1 TTACRKSERGLLRRW
16 RERVRSIAVIG
27 PNADAAIIQGG
38 GSANVIPSRIVT
50 ALESLRELSGM
61 RVDYAQ
67 GVDNELVTPAADS
80 RLLSTNSTR
89 EVQGLQYAIY
99 ANAKFAGKPASSGVD
114 TYFNKLSLG
123 EGLTAAQEDP
133 ISARWTGYL
142 WPSKSGTY
150 EFSLTQVGR
159 AGVAR

>member
-1 TTACRKSERGLLRRW
+1 M
-16 RERVRSIAVIG
+16 IA
-27 PNADAAIIQGG
+27 D
-38 GSANVIPSRIVT
+38 RLEK
-50 ALESLRELSGM
+50 LESLRELSGM

-80 RLLSTNSTR
+80 RLLSTNSSR

-133 ISARWTGYL
+133 ISARWTARASCTTCARSPTAASSSSVRGGAVRSRAARPWR
-142 WPSKSGTY
+142 WPGSRLRHRR
-150 EFSLTQVGR
+150 FRRPWRVQ
-159 AGVAR
+159 ADDP